1 MSEKP
6 VISTTESRKTTTEI
20 PDDSVNDIWH
30 NITKFLDHERGKI
43 LGALLG
49 IALAFIPLAC
59 ESTTTLYDGQVVTRP
74 QLEQIAITERQ
85 QIEYDMAVLEGRIAA
100 YNEMLEV
107 AEADLDAK
115 DAKKQEL
122 LNFVGG
128 TLGQVASGQA
138 INPLA
143 LATTALTT
151 GLFGLFGGHS
161 LVDSRRKNKRIELLK
176 KA

>member
-1 MSEKP
+1 MESKSE
-6 VISTTESRKTTTEI
+6 STDIT
-20 PDDSVNDIWH
+20 PDISVNKDIDIWH
-30 NITKFLDHERGKI
+30 SITKFFDHERGKVI
-43 LGALLG
+43 GTLVGV
-49 IALAFIPLAC
+49 ALAFIPLAC
-59 ESTTTLYDGQVVTRP
+59 ESTTDIYTGGESRTVTRS
-74 QLEQIAITERQ
+74 QLEQFATNERQ
-85 QIEYDMAVLEGRIAA
+85 ELLYLQAQLEARITT

-176 KA
+176 KS